1 MEPRDLLHGSFLRFD
16 KKLNGRVDVDG
27 VRSICQ
33 ELGVRMDDRELAAFT
48 TWFDTN
54 GSDSLDYNELVRQ
67 LYGDDVMTRSLK
79 LPKLGALSETKQQL
93 FDALQK
99 SAPHREPDT
108 LYDGHNG
115 VSMTSTMALGLGST
129 TKSHDWIGETTYQ
142 PHSSSSPIKQP
153 KLKREGTLK
162 IATLGRNLVDI
173 ESPATKE
180 KKKGIRQK
188 IIMEEKTIIQNKLAS
203 IDRQRKK
210 LLEDYRNSHHTTT
223 TVWI

>member
-1 MEPRDLLHGSFLRFD
+1 MHGSFLRFD
-16 KKLNGRVDVDG
+16 KKLNGRVDIDG
-27 VRSICQ
+27 VRSICH
-33 ELGVRMDDRELAAFT
+33 ELGVQMDDRELAAFT

-54 GSDSLDYNELVRQ
+54 GSDCLDYNELVRQ
-67 LYGDDVMTRSLK
+67 LYGEDVMTRALK
-79 LPKLGALSETKQQL
+79 LPKVASLSETKQSL
-93 FDALQK
+93 FDAMKK

-129 TKSHDWIGETTYQ
+129 TKSHDWIGETTYLSQ
-142 PHSSSSPIKQP
+142 SSSSSPIKQP
-153 KLKREGTLK
+153 KLKREGTLR
-162 IATLGRNLVDI
+162 IATLGRNMVEI

-180 KKKGIRQK
+180 KKKAIRQK

-210 LLEDYRNSHHTTT
+210 ILEDYRNSHHTTQ